1 MALPRIVKVGFRK
14 NPSCTSPDITTLI
27 KHPNACRHHKAAK
40 KKEKKKGKEMR
51 SALNKALHV
60 QDQSVKGAKY
70 SRCRKIGE
78 RYPYSHVRAICL
90 F

>member
-40 KKEKKKGKEMR
+40 KKKEIR

-60 QDQSVKGAKY
+60 EEQSAKGA
-70 SRCRKIGE
+70 
-78 RYPYSHVRAICL
+78 V
-90 F
+90 